1 MNPEGFLPPS
11 LNLPFPQQKNVSR
24 TSRRPEK
31 KPLPATIL
39 QCNAWPI
46 EPSPESLNPGNQEI
60 RFGYRDHIFSPTTL
74 LANLR
79 PKTTDPLSLN
89 PHSPRS
95 PSNSACQILGR
106 FTLSFTLL
114 SYLPIMKQRSTDRT
128 TLNHRLTSSAEKRNT
143 K

>member
-1 MNPEGFLPPS
+1 MNPEEFLPPS
-11 LNLPFPQQKNVSR
+11 LNLPPPQQKNASR

-46 EPSPESLNPGNQEI
+46 EPSPESSNPGNQEI
-60 RFGYRDHIFSPTTL
+60 KFGYRDHIFSPTTL

-89 PHSPRS
+89 PHFPRP
-95 PSNSACQILGR
+95 PSGSASRILGR
-106 FTLSFTLL
+106 FTPS
-114 SYLPIMKQRSTDRT
+114 
-128 TLNHRLTSSAEKRNT
+128 
-143 K
+143 